1 MITRRQGE
9 GDANVR
15 NEYVEEPTTKPTQL
29 AFECDLVLLDM
40 MK

>member
-1 MITRRQGE
+1 MINVGQGE

-29 AFECDLVLLDM
+29 AFEGNLV
-40 MK
+40 